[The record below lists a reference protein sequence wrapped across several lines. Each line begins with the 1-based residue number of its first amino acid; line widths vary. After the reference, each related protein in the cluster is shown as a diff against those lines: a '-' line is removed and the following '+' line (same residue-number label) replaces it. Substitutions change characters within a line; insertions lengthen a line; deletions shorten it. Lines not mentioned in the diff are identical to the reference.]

1 MKPNKDKTT
10 SLDKVAH
17 LYNGRSR
24 DCAKCLFDLKY
35 PYHYMGIKK
44 EVLEDICKQCTN
56 SFVEGFKKG
65 YKHRQKQTTN
75 KKLYNYINEAG
86 DKIEVFCTR
95 QQYLFLKLTYGK
107 DGLTNKEY
115 KEYKSY
121 E

>member
-10 SLDKVAH
+10 SLDKVAY

-24 DCAKCLFDLKY
+24 ACAKCT
-35 PYHYMGIKK
+35 YHHTCGPLVM
-44 EVLEDICKQCTN
+44 EVCTN

-65 YKHRQKQTTN
+65 YKHRQKQITN

-86 DKIEVFCTR
+86 DKVEVFCTR
-95 QQYLFLKLTYGK
+95 RQYLFLKLTYGK